1 MAPLMQ
7 LILWIC
13 LVAAG
18 QGMLVGMVMLRSR
31 QSQPAGRLLGWL
43 MMGFALAMGSFVL
56 NTTVKNSAW
65 YPGPVLTWAF
75 AAFFGPLLLMFV
87 RGITGFSFRL
97 PFHYWHFL
105 PAVFYIAEV
114 LLYWVGG
121 KPMLLLSNL
130 QMALISNFVLLGYV
144 MAALM
149 HLKYYTGKVVQFN
162 PQQNNALVN
171 TRYLLIFFGLYAC
184 SLLAFLVCITIRSTA
199 GIYLTILIKVLL
211 TLAIYYLSYAKLRIG
226 YQLSVREDSGPKEK
240 YKTTTLSL
248 ETADYILKRLKKV
261 MHEEKLFLSPNLKL
275 KEVADKLGTST
286 HHLSR
291 VINERLGLSFPDY
304 VNCCR
309 VEAAQQLLLTD
320 QSITIEA
327 IGMRSGFRNKTSFNN
342 AFRKFT
348 QQTPSRFRAQGGQQ
362 SSHTAQ

>member
-18 QGMLVGMVMLRSR
+18 QGILVGMVILRGR

-43 MMGFALAMGSFVL
+43 IIGFALAMASFVL
-56 NTTVKNSAW
+56 NMTIHQTAW
-65 YPGPVLTWAF
+65 YPGPVITWAF
-75 AAFFGPLLLMFV
+75 AACFGPLLLMFV

-97 PFHYWHFL
+97 PVHFL
-105 PAVFYIAEV
+105 HFIPAVFFTAEV
-114 LLYWVGG
+114 LLYWIGG
-121 KPMLLLSNL
+121 KSMLLLSNL
-130 QMALISNFVLLGYV
+130 QMALFCNFMLLGYV
-144 MAALM
+144 IAALL

-162 PQQNNALVN
+162 QQQNNTLVN
-171 TRYLLIFFGLYAC
+171 TRYLLWFFGLYVM
-184 SLLAFLVCITIRSTA
+184 SLLAFIVCTLIHSTA
-199 GIYLTILIKVLL
+199 GIYITILIKVLL

-226 YQLSVREDSGPKEK
+226 YQLAVREDIAPKEK
-240 YKTTTLSL
+240 YKTTTLSI

-261 MHEEKLFLSPNLKL
+261 MEEDQLFLSPSLKL

-291 VINERLGLSFPDY
+291 VINERLALSFPDY
-304 VNCCR
+304 VNYCR
-309 VEAAQQLLLTD
+309 IEKAQQLLLSDHT
-320 QSITIEA
+320 ITIEA
-327 IGMRSGFRNKTSFNN
+327 IAFQSGFRNKTSFNN

-348 QQTPSRFRAQGGQQ
+348 QQTPSQFRAAGGEET
-362 SSHTAQ
+362 SHGEQ

>member
-1 MAPLMQ
+1 MQ

-18 QGMLVGMVMLRSR
+18 QGILIGIVILRGR

-43 MMGFALAMGSFVL
+43 ITGFALAMASFVL
-56 NTTVKNSAW
+56 NMTIRSTTW
-65 YPGPVLTWAF
+65 YPGPVLTWAI

-97 PFHYWHFL
+97 PFHYWHFI
-105 PAVFYIAEV
+105 PALFYIAEV
-114 LLYWVGG
+114 LMYWIGG
-121 KPMLLLSNL
+121 KQMILLTNL
-130 QMALISNFVLLGYV
+130 QMALPANFILLGYV
-144 MAALM
+144 ITALL

-171 TRYLLIFFGLYAC
+171 TRKLLIFFGLYAF
-184 SLLAFLVCITIRSTA
+184 SLLAFLICVIVKSTA
-199 GIYLTILIKVLL
+199 GIYITILIKVLL

-226 YQLSVREDSGPKEK
+226 YQLAVREDVLPKEK
-240 YKTTTLSL
+240 YKTTTLSI
-248 ETADYILKRLKKV
+248 ETADYILKRLKRV
-261 MHEEKLFLSPNLKL
+261 MQEEKLFLSPSLKL

-291 VINERLGLSFPDY
+291 VINERLALSFPDY
-304 VNCCR
+304 INCCR
-309 VEAAQQLLLTD
+309 VEAAQQLLLSDHT
-320 QSITIEA
+320 ITIEA
-327 IGMRSGFRNKTSFNN
+327 IGQRSGFRNKTSFNN

-348 QQTPSRFRAQGGQQ
+348 QQTPSQFRAAGGQQ
-362 SSHTAQ
+362 ASHADQ